1 MLIDYDYEQDN
12 ETDTVDNS
20 SRDSVG
26 CAGKCDHDEQVIY
39 NMPDDVY
46 QALKKE
52 LGNPSDGQLVD
63 EYIRN
68 RAHWDSIGNSF
79 EY

>member
-1 MLIDYDYEQDN
+1 MLG
-12 ETDTVDNS
+12 V
-20 SRDSVG
+20 
-26 CAGKCDHDEQVIY
+26 AGKCDHDEQVIY

-63 EYIRN
+63 EYIMN
-68 RAHWDSIGNSF
+68 RAH
-79 EY
+79 

>member
-1 MLIDYDYEQDN
+1 MMNKITKQILWIIAA
-12 ETDTVDNS
+12 VILLG
-20 SRDSVG
+20 V
-26 CAGKCDHDEQVIY
+26 AGKCDYDEQVIY

>member
-1 MLIDYDYEQDN
+1 MMNKITKQILWIIAA
-12 ETDTVDNS
+12 VILLG
-20 SRDSVG
+20 V
-26 CAGKCDHDEQVIY
+26 AGKCDHDEQVI
-39 NMPDDVY
+39 
-46 QALKKE
+46 
-52 LGNPSDGQLVD
+52 GNPSDGQLVD

>member
-1 MLIDYDYEQDN
+1 MNKITKQILWIIA
-12 ETDTVDNS
+12 V
-20 SRDSVG
+20 VILLG
-26 CAGKCDHDEQVIY
+26 VVGKCDHDEQVIY

>member
-1 MLIDYDYEQDN
+1 MILLG
-12 ETDTVDNS
+12 V
-20 SRDSVG
+20 
-26 CAGKCDHDEQVIY
+26 AGKCDHDEQVIY

-52 LGNPSDGQLVD
+52 LDNPSDGQLVD

>member
-1 MLIDYDYEQDN
+1 MMNKITKQILWIIAA
-12 ETDTVDNS
+12 VILLG
-20 SRDSVG
+20 VV
-26 CAGKCDHDEQVIY
+26 GKCDHDEQVIY

>member
-1 MLIDYDYEQDN
+1 MMNKVTKQILWIIA
-12 ETDTVDNS
+12 V
-20 SRDSVG
+20 VILLG
-26 CAGKCDHDEQVIY
+26 VAGKCDHDEQVIY